1 MAKSGKGKDD
11 NPTLASNRSASH
23 EYHLLER
30 LEAGIALTGP
40 EVKSC
45 RAGKVNLKD
54 AYARVKDGEVFLHNA
69 HVSPYDKADRDDDDP
84 LRPRKLLLHR
94 REILKLQKESEQGGM
109 TLVPTRLYL
118 KGGLIKLEIAVAK
131 GKKLYDKRDASRK
144 QEAQREIER
153 SRGVRRD

>member
-40 EVKSC
+40 EV
-45 RAGKVNLKD
+45 
-54 AYARVKDGEVFLHNA
+54 
-69 HVSPYDKADRDDDDP
+69 
-84 LRPRKLLLHR
+84 KLLLHR